1 MAREKKQKSVHY
13 KLATISNQ
21 TETLQTL
28 LERALED
35 GSRAHIALSRMEAT
49 NPDDE
54 SICRLINHHTTH
66 QGMFFGQLVRFEAG
80 RGQVLMTFDDQAS
93 EYSIDTIT
101 SDAVTG
107 DDEEDQETNAE
118 KVKRRREF
126 IDSILYFG
134 VLDNHLVVMQSQ
146 ALTTRELEAH
156 LGWLL
161 GTCLDLMGRNSALIL
176 QDKITEAVRNKVEK
190 SPVKT
195 VSIGTPVE
203 TREEQEEGEA
213 ADGQAAAK
221 GVKWIPGGT
230 GADILSAA
238 LGADWFNRLKLEDS
252 LDEANLQVQLKVTYL
267 RKTSKTGQKMLDNIA
282 ASMRH
287 AHDDDVV
294 VELTDGGQLRGGE
307 VRLNGKLSVQ
317 TTNGIVDETAL
328 YHDMHNWLL
337 SKIETDEVEHVEPE
351 N

>member
-1 MAREKKQKSVHY
+1 MARDKKTKSVHY
-13 KLATISNQ
+13 KLASISNQ
-21 TETLQTL
+21 TETLQNL
-28 LERALED
+28 LERALAED
-35 GSRAHIALSRMEAT
+35 SPAHIALRRMEAT

-54 SICRLINHHTTH
+54 SVCRLINHHTNH
-66 QGMFFGQLVRFEAG
+66 EGMFFGQLVRFEAG

-101 SDAVTG
+101 SDAVAG
-107 DDEEDQETNAE
+107 GEDAEKETNAE
-118 KVKRRREF
+118 KVRRRREF

-161 GTCLDLMGRNSALIL
+161 GTCLNVMARNSALIL
-176 QDKITEAVRNKVEK
+176 QDKITEKVRAKVEK

-203 TREEQEEGEA
+203 TREEQEDTGEK
-213 ADGQAAAK
+213 QQPEAK
-221 GVKWIPGGT
+221 GVKWIPGGV

-238 LGADWFNRLKLEDS
+238 LGADWLNKLKLEDS

-282 ASMRH
+282 SSMRH

-294 VELTDGGQLRGGE
+294 VELVNGGKLVGGE

-317 TTNGIVDETAL
+317 TTNGIVDATAL

-337 SKIETDEVEHVEPE
+337 SKIETDEIEHIEPE

>member
-1 MAREKKQKSVHY
+1 MAREKKRKSVHY
-13 KLATISNQ
+13 KLTSISNQ
-21 TETLQTL
+21 TETLQSL
-28 LERALED
+28 LEQALAED
-35 GSRAHIALSRMEAT
+35 SRAHIALQRMEAT

-54 SICRLINHHTTH
+54 SVCRLINHHTTH
-66 QGMFFGQLVRFEAG
+66 QGMFFGQLVRFESG

-101 SDAVTG
+101 SDAVGG
-107 DDEEDQETNAE
+107 DEQDDHETDAE
-118 KVKRRREF
+118 KVRRRREF

-134 VLDNHLVVMQSQ
+134 VLDNHLVIMQSQ

-176 QDKITEAVRNKVEK
+176 QDKITEAVRDRVEK

-195 VSIGTPVE
+195 VSIGTPIE
-203 TREEQEEGEA
+203 AREEQEEQDADQQEA
-213 ADGQAAAK
+213 K
-221 GVKWIPGGT
+221 SVKWIPGGT

-238 LGADWFNRLKLEDS
+238 LGADWMNKLKLEDS

-282 ASMRH
+282 SSMRH
-287 AHDDDVV
+287 THDDDVV
-294 VELTDGGQLRGGE
+294 VELADGGKLLGGE

-337 SKIETDEVEHVEPE
+337 SKIETDEVEHIEPE
-351 N
+351 D

>member
-1 MAREKKQKSVHY
+1 MAREKKRKSVYY

-21 TETLQTL
+21 TETLQAML
-28 LERALED
+28 NRALDEE
-35 GSRAHIALSRMEAT
+35 SPAYIALRRMEAT

-54 SICRLINHHTTH
+54 SVCRLINHHTTH

-80 RGQVLMTFDDQAS
+80 RGQALMTFDDQAS

-107 DDEEDQETNAE
+107 DDDEEHETDAE
-118 KVKRRREF
+118 KVRRRREF

-134 VLDNHLVVMQSQ
+134 ALDNHLVVMQSQ

-176 QDKITEAVRNKVEK
+176 QDKITEKVRSRVEN

-203 TREEQEEGEA
+203 TREEQEEPDE
-213 ADGQAAAK
+213 DQPEAK

-238 LGADWFNRLKLEDS
+238 LGVDWMNKLKLEDS

-282 ASMRH
+282 SAMRH

-294 VELTDGGQLRGGE
+294 VELTNGGKLLGGE

-337 SKIETDEVEHVEPE
+337 SKIETDEIEHIEPE
-351 N
+351 D

>member
-21 TETLQTL
+21 TESLQTL
-28 LERALED
+28 LEQALAED
-35 GSRAHIALSRMEAT
+35 SEAYIAIRRMEAT
-49 NPDDE
+49 NPDDD
-54 SICRLINHHTTH
+54 SVCRLINHHTAH
-66 QGMFFGQLVRFEAG
+66 QGMFFGQLVRFEKG
-80 RGQVLMTFDDQAS
+80 RGQALMTFDDQAP

-101 SDAVTG
+101 SESVASHEEV
-107 DDEEDQETNAE
+107 DEETNAE
-118 KVKRRREF
+118 KVRRRREF

-161 GTCLDLMGRNSALIL
+161 GTCLNLIARNSTLVL
-176 QDKITEAVRNKVEK
+176 QDKITESVRAKVEK

-203 TREEQEEGEA
+203 AREKHDGDSEQA
-213 ADGQAAAK
+213 QNDSK

-230 GADILSAA
+230 AADILSAA
-238 LGADWFNRLKLEDS
+238 LGTDWCNKLKLEDS

-267 RKTSKTGQKMLDNIA
+267 RKTSKAGQQMLDNIA
-282 ASMRH
+282 SSMRH
-287 AHDDDVV
+287 IHDDDVV
-294 VELTDGGQLRGGE
+294 VELKDGGRLQGKD

-328 YHDMHNWLL
+328 YHDMHNWLI
-337 SKIETDEVEHVEPE
+337 SKIESDEVEHIEPDD
-351 N
+351 

>member
-1 MAREKKQKSVHY
+1 MAREKKRKSVHY

-21 TETLQTL
+21 TETLQSL
-28 LERALED
+28 LEQALSAGSDAHRAL
-35 GSRAHIALSRMEAT
+35 RRMEYT

-54 SICRLINHHTTH
+54 SVCRLINHHTIH

-80 RGQVLMTFDDQAS
+80 RGQVLMTLDDQAS

-101 SDAVTG
+101 SDAVAE
-107 DDEEDQETNAE
+107 DEEPDHETDVE

-134 VLDNHLVVMQSQ
+134 VLDNHIVVMQSQ
-146 ALTTRELEAH
+146 ALTTRDLEAH

-161 GTCLDLMGRNSALIL
+161 GTCLTLMARNSALIL
-176 QDKITEAVRNKVEK
+176 QDKITEAVRDRVQK

-195 VSIGTPVE
+195 VSIGTPIE
-203 TREEQEEGEA
+203 TREEQEEGRA
-213 ADGQAAAK
+213 AGDEPEAK

-238 LGADWFNRLKLEDS
+238 LGTDWFNKLNLEDS

-287 AHDDDVV
+287 SHDDDVV
-294 VELTDGGQLRGGE
+294 VELTDGGQLKGGE

-337 SKIETDEVEHVEPE
+337 SKIEIDEVEHAEPDD
-351 N
+351 